1 MRLYQ
6 NEDDLKNDKKLNM
19 LLAQRRAPLSEEGMR
34 IALTDLT
41 LYLAGDVEFAGA
53 VYLKDGDRNSLTISM
68 IDRADMMEGTD
79 GERYFPVFTDMEKL
93 KKFKPA
99 MQKDEYVC
107 LFNKQDL
114 LDFLNG
120 NEKLAAAVVNPMDDD
135 LLLYRVQLSNMISLA
150 KQRNGQ

>member
-6 NEDDLKNDKKLNM
+6 NENDLRNDSKLNT
-19 LLAQRRAPLSEEGMR
+19 LLSQRRAPLSAEGMR

-41 LYLAGDVEFAGA
+41 LYLAGDIEYAGA
-53 VYLKDGDRNSLTISM
+53 VYLKEGDRHNLSLSL

-99 MQKDEYVC
+99 MQKNEYVC

>member
-1 MRLYQ
+1 
-6 NEDDLKNDKKLNM
+6 
-19 LLAQRRAPLSEEGMR
+19 
-34 IALTDLT
+34 
-41 LYLAGDVEFAGA
+41 
-53 VYLKDGDRNSLTISM
+53 
-68 IDRADMMEGTD
+68 MMEGTD